1 MENLKTIHKDF
12 ISILAY
18 RVGTTLSYQMMM
30 VAIGWHL
37 FNITNSVL
45 SLGLL
50 GLAELIPYFLCAL
63 FAGHIVDT
71 YSRRGIATIA
81 CILHLLM
88 GIFLM
93 FVAQGVLEPAEMLIY
108 ISVAILGIGRALL
121 RPAYQSI
128 FGQVIP
134 RALTP
139 KYSAYASSAFQVCVV
154 SGPAMGGIFIA
165 SIGLEWTYLIS
176 GLLALIGQYGVLAV
190 HLRNLKRDKN
200 TAPFWESFV
209 EAIHYVKNHRLI
221 LSAMSLDMLAV
232 LFGGAVSMLPA
243 FVKDILHEGPET
255 LGILRAAPAV
265 GAIMTGIYFARKPIL
280 LHSGKYVLVGVAGFG
295 ISIIGFGLS
304 QTIWLSSFFL
314 FLSGCFDSFSVVVR
328 VSIFQLTSPDHMR
341 GRISSINGIFV
352 GSSNELGALESG
364 AAASLM
370 GLAPSIVFGGLITV
384 LVALGFYRFAP
395 ELRNLHV
402 KDLIEEQNK
411 ND

>member
-1 MENLKTIHKDF
+1 MDNLKTIQKDF
-12 ISILAY
+12 IAILAY

-37 FNITNSVL
+37 FNLTNNVL

-50 GLAELIPYFLCAL
+50 GLAELIPYFLCSL

-93 FVAQGVLEPAEMLIY
+93 YVARGVVEPAEMLIY

-134 RALTP
+134 RVLTP

-176 GLLALIGQYGVLAV
+176 GLLALIGQYGVLKV
-190 HLRNLKRDKN
+190 HLKNLKRDKN

-209 EAIHYVKNHRLI
+209 EAIQYVKNHRLI
-221 LSAMSLDMLAV
+221 LSAMSIDMLAV